1 MVAISHSSWLRSLLV
16 CLFILWGGAVS
27 AVAAS
32 RSKMLVVYF
41 SWGGNTEYVAQ
52 LIGEALPA
60 SVLKV
65 DPKDPYPH
73 NYPET
78 LLRVRAEK
86 KTIYEEGAYPPIK
99 TKVERLG
106 DYGIIIICYP
116 LWLGKVAMPMQSFL
130 HSHGAELD
138 GKVIVPI
145 CTSGKSAGR
154 KTLSDV
160 LRLCPQS
167 HVATLMCIKRDEMP
181 RAVEIVEGWVPYIR
195 SLSRVED

>member
-1 MVAISHSSWLRSLLV
+1 MPDAI
-16 CLFILWGGAVS
+16 
-27 AVAAS
+27 
-32 RSKMLVVYF
+32 
-41 SWGGNTEYVAQ
+41 
-52 LIGEALPA
+52 
-60 SVLKV
+60 
-65 DPKDPYPH
+65 
-73 NYPET
+73 
-78 LLRVRAEK
+78 
-86 KTIYEEGAYPPIK
+86 
-99 TKVERLG
+99 
-106 DYGIIIICYP
+106 
-116 LWLGKVAMPMQSFL
+116 FL

-195 SLSRVED
+195 SLSRVEDWRVYGEGEEKGSHRQRCTHL